1 MRRLLVPLL
10 LPFLLSSTP
19 LPPAAS
25 DLLRVA
31 VLSDINGSYGSLSYP
46 SALKSSLSRI
56 INTWKPDVVLSAGDL
71 IAGQKASLT
80 DANVRG
86 MWASFDREVR
96 GPLAKAGIPFV
107 FTLGNHDA
115 SLARD
120 RREAAAYWTRFAPA
134 GTVVDA
140 AQYPFRYSLTRTDK
154 AGRTLFIAVLDAS
167 GPKVDATQRAWL
179 AAQLVT
185 PQARAAGVRLVVG
198 HLPLA
203 GVSEGK
209 NKPGEVITEAA
220 PLREVME
227 RGRVLAYISGHHAA
241 YYPAKLGNL
250 NVLSSGGIGG
260 RDYVGFPGTA
270 RSVVSVLD
278 IDVQAGT
285 ARLHA
290 VDADT
295 GAAVDPNV
303 LPARIGGLGG
313 PLVRVEEFR

>member
-1 MRRLLVPLL
+1 MLLLLPLL
-10 LPFLLSSTP
+10 LSGTP
-19 LPPAAS
+19 APSAAP

-31 VLSDINGSYGSLSYP
+31 VLSDFNGAYGSLTYP
-46 SALKSSLSRI
+46 PALNTSLSRI
-56 INTWKPDVVLSAGDL
+56 IDTWKPDLVLSAGDV

-86 MWASFDREVR
+86 MWAAFEQEVR

-120 RREAAAYWTRFAPA
+120 RREAATYWTRFSPA

-140 AQYPFRYSLTRTDK
+140 AQYPFRYSLTRTDR

-167 GPKVDATQRAWL
+167 GPKVDAAQRSWL
-179 AAQLVT
+179 AAQLAT

-209 NKPGEVITEAA
+209 NKPGEVIADAA
-220 PLREVME
+220 QLREVLE
-227 RGRVLAYISGHHAA
+227 QGRVLAYISGHHAA
-241 YYPAKLGNL
+241 YYPARLGHL
-250 NVLSSGGIGG
+250 NVLASGGIGG

-270 RSVVSVLD
+270 RSVISVLD
-278 IDVQAGT
+278 IDLQAGT
-285 ARLHA
+285 ARLSA

-295 GAAVDPNV
+295 GAAIDPHK